1 MKFYQE
7 ETGLYI
13 EICNDVFDHIRHHA
27 EKGYPNENGGILVG
41 KYSDDKQTVY
51 IEHVIIPVAKKL
63 GRTSFIRDAT
73 GLEKKWQRLSAL
85 GLRYVGE
92 WHSHPNG
99 SSHYS
104 STDLLAMA
112 EIEKEINIKN
122 PLLLIVSVRRRKLQS
137 YSFYFYNNNKL
148 LTYKKMINLKDL
160 FGGLQKEMLLYLE
173 NNRNFIDHSGS
184 KGSATEVAWIK
195 FLKKYLPSRYEV
207 DSAFVIDSFGNI
219 SQQIDIVIYDTMYTP
234 FIFNKE
240 NCKYIPAEGVYA
252 VFEVKQNIYGHLD
265 YAAKK
270 IESVR
275 KLKRTSMDMVASGNR
290 TSARCL
296 TKIIGG
302 ILTTTST
309 YKQTKT
315 IEDKLRNL
323 RGYQTIDIGC
333 ICDSGSFFVDYS
345 EEIPNCIDP
354 ALNIQKNREYIEYV
368 YASRHVNKIKF
379 SDKGVSLFTFFL
391 QLVSYLKAIGTVPAI
406 DINAYLSSINEEID
420 ITL

>member
-7 ETGLYI
+7 DTGLYI

-41 KYSDDKQTVY
+41 KYSEDKQTVY
-51 IEHVIIPVAKKL
+51 IEQVIIPAVKKL
-63 GRTSFIRDAT
+63 GRTSFIRDAS
-73 GLEKKWQRLSAL
+73 GLEKKWKKLSTM

-104 STDLLAMA
+104 SIDLLAMA
-112 EIEKEINIKN
+112 EIEREINIHN
-122 PLLLIVSVRRRKLQS
+122 PLLLIVVVKKNIFNSF
-137 YSFYFYNNNKL
+137 SFYCYNNGNL
-148 LTYKKMINLKDL
+148 LTYRKMIDLKDL
-160 FGGLQKEMLLYLE
+160 YGELQNEMFSSLRI
-173 NNRNFIDHSGS
+173 NRNIIDHPGS
-184 KGSATEVAWIK
+184 KGDATEECWIN
-195 FLKKYLPSRYEV
+195 FLKEYLPNRYEV
-207 DSAFVIDSFGNI
+207 DKAFVIDSTGNL
-219 SQQIDIVIYDTMYTP
+219 SDQIDVVIYDKMYTP
-234 FIFNKE
+234 FIFNK
-240 NCKYIPAEGVYA
+240 NRCKYVPAEGVYA
-252 VFEVKQNIYGHLD
+252 VFEVKQDIKSNIE

-323 RGYQTIDIGC
+323 KGYQTIDIGC

-368 YASRHVNKIKF
+368 YASRQVNKIKF

-406 DINAYLSSINEEID
+406 NINAYLSSINEEID
-420 ITL
+420 NTL